1 MLELQGVNAYYG
13 SLLALRRV
21 SLRVRAGSI
30 VAIIGANG
38 AGKTTLLQSISGL
51 IESKDGRILY
61 EGQDIGSLPPHRIVG
76 LGICQVPEGRQ
87 IFSHLTVKDNLIL
100 GAYLYSKKRDRSK
113 TRQTM
118 EDIFQIFPVLRER
131 GKQIAGTL
139 SGGEQ
144 QMLAIARAL
153 MSHPRLLLLDEPSM
167 GLAPMVVREIFGVI
181 WNLHQRGTTILLV
194 EQNAR
199 ASLKIADYGYVLE
212 TGEIVLEGRATDLMA
227 DEKVKQ
233 AYLGSLTVAEKKARY
248 FKPRPLEKV
257 SPRWAWS
264 NAIPMMLKRK

>member
-13 SLLALRRV
+13 NLLALRGV
-21 SLRVRAGSI
+21 SLRVRARSI

-87 IFSHLTVKDNLIL
+87 IFSHLTVKDNLML
-100 GAYLYSKKRDRSK
+100 GAYLYSKKRDRLK

-118 EDIFQIFPVLRER
+118 EDVLQIFPVLRER

-144 QMLAIARAL
+144 QMLAIGRAL

-181 WNLHQRGTTILLV
+181 RNLHERRTTILLV

-199 ASLKIADYGYVLE
+199 ASLKIADHGYVLE
-212 TGEIVLEGRATDLMA
+212 TGEIVLEGRATELVA

-233 AYLGSLTVAEKKARY
+233 AYLGGLTVEEKKARCLR
-248 FKPRPLEKV
+248 PRPLEKV

-264 NAIPMMLKRK
+264 NAMPMMLKRE